1 MGWHTSHCLLV
12 KTGLSVSPCP
22 AYLSNAPE
30 YEPIP
35 GRRYGSTHGHLPRTR
50 HPPIKSTRILDG
62 TLASALVMFGIVL
75 VTVLPGG
82 DYPATA

>member
-1 MGWHTSHCLLV
+1 MAI
-12 KTGLSVSPCP
+12 SP
-22 AYLSNAPE
+22 APV
-30 YEPIP
+30 
-35 GRRYGSTHGHLPRTR
+35 T
-50 HPPIKSTRILDG
+50 PPIKSTRILDG